1 MAFPKKSEIRKALKD
16 LEHAEGSLTLR
27 ENPTPLEVFRFDL
40 CQQFIKYKHKNKIT
54 QRELSLILGVD
65 DAKVSKILHY
75 RIEEFSTDRL
85 IDLCTRI
92 DPNLRLKIG

>member
-1 MAFPKKSEIRKALKD
+1 MAFPKKSEIQKALRK
-16 LEHAEGSLTLR
+16 LENSEGSLTLG
-27 ENPTPLEVFRFDL
+27 ENPTPREIFRYDL
-40 CQQFIKYKHKNKIT
+40 CQQFIKYKRKNDIT

-65 DAKVSKILHY
+65 EAKVSKILHY
-75 RIEEFSTDRL
+75 RIDEFSTDRL